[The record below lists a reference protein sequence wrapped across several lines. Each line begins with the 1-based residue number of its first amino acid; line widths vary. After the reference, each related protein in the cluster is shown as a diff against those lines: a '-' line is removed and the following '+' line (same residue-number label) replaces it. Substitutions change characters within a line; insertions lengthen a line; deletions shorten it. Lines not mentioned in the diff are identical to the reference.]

1 MEVNVTSI
9 EAIIN
14 RQLLQWEKQQEL
26 RQQKKQKA
34 PRPYPIITVSRQTGS
49 RGSYFA
55 SRLAQRLDFQRLHRE
70 VIEEICRSSGYRKRL
85 VESLDEHFRGQLDML
100 VESILTGQ
108 SFDHRDYIHHL
119 TKVVLSMSRLGG
131 VVLMGR
137 GGSFIVGPHRGFHLR
152 FIAPVGKRVDNLM
165 KYVGLS
171 KLEATERISCSDK
184 GRREFIQHLFD
195 ADIDDPHAYDMVINS
210 SLMDVEDLVEVVM
223 RAVEAKIDKLT
234 YLDHDQP
241 AA

>member
-1 MEVNVTSI
+1 MTSI

-26 RQQKKQKA
+26 RHQRQQKA
-34 PRPYPIITVSRQTGS
+34 PKPYPIITVSRQTGS

-55 SRLAQRLDFQRLHRE
+55 SRLAQRLEFQRLHRE
-70 VIEEICRSSGYRKRL
+70 VIEEICRSTGYRKRL
-85 VESLDEHFRGQLDML
+85 VESLDEHFRGQLDVL
-100 VESILTGQ
+100 VESILTGE
-108 SFDHRDYIHHL
+108 SFDHRDYMHHL

-131 VVLMGR
+131 IVLMGR
-137 GGSFIVGPHRGFHLR
+137 GGSFIVGPQRGFHLR
-152 FIAPVGKRVDNLM
+152 FVAPKSKRIENLM

-171 KLEATERISCSDK
+171 KLEATERIDRSDRE
-184 GRREFIQHLFD
+184 RREFVARLFD